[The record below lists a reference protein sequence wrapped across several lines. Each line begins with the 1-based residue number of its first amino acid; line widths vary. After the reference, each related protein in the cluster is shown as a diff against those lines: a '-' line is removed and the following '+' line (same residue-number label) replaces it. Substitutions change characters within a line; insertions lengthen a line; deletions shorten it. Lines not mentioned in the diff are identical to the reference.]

1 MVTRLRQSRYPDRA
15 MRDAKDDHEQRLAR
29 LEHMLEELRVQT
41 RECMR
46 LTSEARLQARA
57 AKEKSQQD
65 RVARQARSG
74 RSRPNGSRP
83 KSKS

>member
-1 MVTRLRQSRYPDRA
+1 

-46 LTSEARLQARA
+46 LTSEARLQAQA
-57 AKEKSQQD
+57 TKEKSQRA
-65 RVARQARSG
+65 RVARQTRSV
-74 RSRPNGSRP
+74 RSRPTDSRP